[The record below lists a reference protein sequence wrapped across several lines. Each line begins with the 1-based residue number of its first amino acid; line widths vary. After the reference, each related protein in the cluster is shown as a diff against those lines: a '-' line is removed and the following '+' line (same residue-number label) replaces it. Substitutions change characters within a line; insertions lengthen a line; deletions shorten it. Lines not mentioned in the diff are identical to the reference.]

1 MYTDVV
7 NYNIAKLLGNKL
19 YGDDKYAAEDLEVTW
34 DNYLTVAKYK
44 EGELIEDGDNV
55 HGKYYLAPIY
65 ADVIDWLFNEKNVV
79 IKFDPVFTFSTK
91 NHMAYYIEAY
101 KKNEDESKLDLIF
114 EDKLMM
120 YSFELAIETIL
131 KKVLL

>member
-7 NYNIAKLLGNKL
+7 NYNIAKLLDNKL

-34 DNYLTVAKYK
+34 DSCLTVAEYK
-44 EGELIEDGDNV
+44 EGELIEEGDNV

-65 ADVIDWLFNEKNVV
+65 ADVIDWLFDEKNVV

-91 NHMAYYIEAY
+91 NHMAYYVEAY